1 MEQYSNR
8 LSGKIDVA
16 YVANLARLEL
26 APGEA
31 AEFEGQLKEVVQY
44 VAKIGELDLSGVEPT
59 SHAVNLENVV
69 REDKPE
75 MSLDREQV
83 LANAPERIDEHFKVP
98 RIIE

>member
-26 APGEA
+26 ASGEA